1 MSSTQAP
8 LPAEFDAVRPW
19 TTREAENWRAARP
32 PRWANPLGSA
42 VVFGLALLA
51 AMAIAT
57 IGVAPRSTGPADWT
71 GVAQTALALAQI
83 YWFLRLPELS
93 VLTAPLLGA
102 LVAYDGFT
110 AEATARTAAHALV
123 LLFLLY
129 GWSAAL
135 VRLRHRRLQRLAAQ
149 AAAGPDT
156 RPLPRPLPPLNRGIV
171 QIPVGVVLCALAAAA
186 FWYAGSG
193 AAPFDMVEFSSW
205 QLIGTAIA
213 APGVSLLGFAVP
225 ARRRTADLR
234 RGPVPVLKVLIRED
248 VEADTW
254 VYAAD
259 DSEGRDPLFSC
270 VVAQETDEDEDEEAD
285 EADEHG
291 LGDVLDDLDHDAE
304 PSSPEEAAARLRT
317 LTRPREAVLFGL
329 PCARA
334 EVALVSATTG
344 GELITE
350 YTFQA
355 VRPVRSS
362 RRTPA
367 APLARDDETLDAL
380 LFGSVDT
387 TQQLEAVA
395 ATIRTA
401 ARLSPR
407 EEPAHWGPRLADRAF
422 GLLALFFVIAVL
434 GSYLNDQDFPWWYAL
449 LVVFLGSVLTVAAG
463 MLNWRATADRDGL
476 WLTGAWRVRHL
487 PWDRLGIARY
497 ENGELRVRERGEG
510 VVWSLRVAPSR
521 FWRRGESDD
530 DPGRRA
536 ADEVTAMRVH
546 PQLRPARI
554 STRRER
560 GWPVAPLIVL
570 PLMAWTAWAL
580 YVM

>member
-19 TTREAENWRAARP
+19 TTREAENWRAAAP

-42 VVFGLALLA
+42 TAFALAVLA
-51 AMAIAT
+51 AMAVAT
-57 IGVAPRSTGPADWT
+57 VGADPPSSGSADWT

-93 VLTAPLLGA
+93 VVTAPLLGA
-102 LVAYDGFT
+102 LVAYDGF
-110 AEATARTAAHALV
+110 ATEDAARTAGHALI
-123 LLFLLY
+123 LLALLH
-129 GWSAAL
+129 GWAVAL
-135 VRLRHRRLQRLAAQ
+135 VRLRHRRLQRLAAL
-149 AAAGPDT
+149 AAAGPGT
-156 RPLPRPLPPLNRGIV
+156 RPLPQPLPRLTRGIV
-171 QIPVGVVLCALAAAA
+171 LIPTGVVLCAAGAAA
-186 FWYAGSG
+186 FRYAGNG

-205 QLIGTAIA
+205 QLVGTAIA
-213 APGVSLLGFAVP
+213 ASGVSVLTYAVS
-225 ARRRTADLR
+225 ARRKASGLR
-234 RGPVPVLKVLIRED
+234 RGPVPVLKVRIQED

-259 DSEGRDPLFSC
+259 DPEGRDPLFSC
-270 VVAQETDEDEDEEAD
+270 VVAQESDDDDGDEDDDDELSAD
-285 EADEHG
+285 AEHADGSAEH
-291 LGDVLDDLDHDAE
+291 E

-355 VRPVRSS
+355 VRPARSS

-367 APLARDDETLDAL
+367 APLARDDEALDAL
-380 LFGSVDT
+380 LGGSVDT

-395 ATIRTA
+395 ATLRTA
-401 ARLSPR
+401 ARLAPR

-422 GLLALFFVIAVL
+422 GLLSLFFVIAVL

-449 LVVFLGSVLTVAAG
+449 LVIFLGSVLTMAAG

-476 WLTGAWRVRHL
+476 WLTGAWRVHHL
-487 PWDRLGIARY
+487 SWDQLGVARY
-497 ENGELRVRERGEG
+497 DNGELRVNARGEG
-510 VVWSLRVAPSR
+510 VVWRLRVAPSR
-521 FWRRGESDD
+521 FWRRRESEG

-546 PQLRPARI
+546 PQLRPSRS

-560 GWPVAPLIVL
+560 GWPVAPLIAV
-570 PLMAWTAWAL
+570 PLLVWAAWAL